1 MPHLPN
7 LRHLRYLVALADHD
21 HFGRAAA
28 ACFVTQS
35 TLSAGIRELETAMGV
50 QVAERTRHSVLM
62 TPVGHRIV
70 ARARLLLREAEAL
83 MALAAEQARPMS
95 GRLELGVLP
104 TIGPYLLPR
113 LIRALGARFPLL
125 KLGLREDRTGN
136 LLKLLTEGRLDLVLM
151 AFPYDTPG
159 MERMLLF
166 DDAYR
171 YVTAADSP
179 TAARPQA
186 SARPVTEADFEGE
199 SLLLLEHEHCLHSHA
214 LPTLQRIGELAQA
227 SYAATSLPTLVA
239 MVAEGLGS
247 TLLPDLAIN
256 GGILHGHEVTVL
268 PLAEGASARSIGLC
282 WRRGAARVEDFRALG
297 AFIAEWGQTA
307 VRAWQPDAS
316 SPAPDPTS
324 TRAKLR
330 RRPD

>member
-7 LRHLRYLVALADHD
+7 LRHLRYLAALADHG

-35 TLSAGIRELETAMGV
+35 TLSAGIRELESAMGV
-50 QVAERTRHSVLM
+50 QVAERTRHSVRM
-62 TPVGHRIV
+62 TPIGHRIV

-83 MALAAEQARPMS
+83 MALGAEQARPMS

-104 TIGPYLLPR
+104 TIGPYLLPK
-113 LIRALGARFPLL
+113 LIRALGERFPQL

-136 LLKLLTEGRLDLVLM
+136 LLRLLAEGRLDLVLM
-151 AFPYDTPG
+151 AFPYNTPG

-171 YVTAADSP
+171 YVTATDSP
-179 TAARPQA
+179 QAAATPA
-186 SARPVTEADFEGE
+186 SLRPVSEADFEGE

-227 SYAATSLPTLVA
+227 SY
-239 MVAEGLGS
+239 G
-247 TLLPDLAIN
+247 
-256 GGILHGHEVTVL
+256 HG
-268 PLAEGASARSIGLC
+268 
-282 WRRGAARVEDFRALG
+282 RRGAGVDPAARPRHHRRHPARAWRGRAAPGWRQRPQHRLVLAPRFGAGRQLPVARRVPGGLG
-297 AFIAEWGQTA
+297 ANPRTCLATRPAHRRTA
-307 VRAWQPDAS
+307 AS
-316 SPAPDPTS
+316 LS
-324 TRAKLR
+324 
-330 RRPD
+330 RPPGS

>member
-1 MPHLPN
+1 M
-7 LRHLRYLVALADHD
+7 
-21 HFGRAAA
+21 
-28 ACFVTQS
+28 
-35 TLSAGIRELETAMGV
+35 AMGV

-62 TPVGHRIV
+62 TPVGLRIV

-83 MALAAEQARPMS
+83 MALGAEQARPMS

-136 LLKLLTEGRLDLVLM
+136 LLKLLAEGRLDLVLM

-171 YVTAADSP
+171 YVTAADSAR
-179 TAARPQA
+179 AAPPQA
-186 SARPVTEADFEGE
+186 SARPVSEADFEGE

-268 PLAEGASARSIGLC
+268 PLAEGASARSVGLC
-282 WRRGAARVEDFRALG
+282 WRRGAARVEYFRTLG
-297 AFIAEWGQTA
+297 EFIAEWAQA
-307 VRAWQPDAS
+307 EVRPWQPVDAMSLVAAKGATARPEQRPPGS
-316 SPAPDPTS
+316 S
-324 TRAKLR
+324 
-330 RRPD
+330 

>member
-7 LRHLRYLVALADHD
+7 LRHLRYLVALADHG

-35 TLSAGIRELETAMGV
+35 TLSAGIRELESAMGV
-50 QVAERTRHSVLM
+50 QVAERTRHSVLI
-62 TPVGHRIV
+62 TPIGQRIV

-83 MALAAEQARPMS
+83 MALGAEQARPMS

-113 LIRALGARFPLL
+113 LIRALGARFPHL

-136 LLKLLTEGRLDLVLM
+136 LLKLLAEGRLDLLLM

-179 TAARPQA
+179 QAARPHA
-186 SARPVTEADFEGE
+186 SARPVSEADFEGE

-214 LPTLQRIGELAQA
+214 LPTLQRIGDLAQA

-268 PLAEGASARSIGLC
+268 PLADGASARSIGLC
-282 WRRGAARVEDFRALG
+282 WRRGAARVEDFRTLG

-307 VRAWQPDAS
+307 VRAWPPDAIG
-316 SPAPDPTS
+316 PTPDLAS

-330 RRPD
+330 GHSV